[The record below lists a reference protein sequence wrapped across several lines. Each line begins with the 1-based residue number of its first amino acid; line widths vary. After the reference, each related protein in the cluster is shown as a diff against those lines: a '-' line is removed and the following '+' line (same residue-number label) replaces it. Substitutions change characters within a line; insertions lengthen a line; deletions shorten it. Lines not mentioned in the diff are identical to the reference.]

1 MSRLARTAARA
12 RKVLDAMRANP
23 YVERYEQVRRRNE
36 DRYRLAAQAKSD
48 AEATD
53 DVKQDGAGQQEPAPQ
68 PLPDGIPYG
77 LKVAGGWSWR
87 MLVIAAAVIGILY
100 LANMLAV
107 VVIPFVVSMLLA
119 AMLQPAVKLL
129 VRLHIPRTLA
139 VGVVLVSGILA
150 VSSVLTYVVSQF
162 ISGVPQLAKNV
173 TTGVL
178 KIQNWAK
185 TGPLHLKDKTI
196 EGYLNEASDYA
207 MSWVGTDAADAA
219 ETAADTL
226 GVVLTSVSGLFLV
239 LFTTFFLMRDGRRIW
254 TFLTGML
261 PAAAQESLTRAGDA
275 SWASLVS
282 FVRATILV
290 AIIDAV
296 GIGIGLVIM
305 DVPLAIPLA
314 ALVFLGA
321 FVPIIGAT
329 VSGTVAVL
337 VALVGGDWITA
348 LIVLGIV
355 LAVQQIESHV
365 LQPVLMGRAVSI
377 HPLAVVLAVAAGVV
391 LAGVFGALIAVPTVA
406 VLNAGIRE
414 LNRRAGAPLEP
425 DNVIA

>member
-1 MSRLARTAARA
+1 MSRIARMGARA
-12 RKVLDAMRANP
+12 RRMLEAVRTNP
-23 YVERYEQVRRRNE
+23 YIERYEEVRRRNE
-36 DRYRLAAQAKSD
+36 DQYQLEPAKPED
-48 AEATD
+48 DEADDMDTD
-53 DVKQDGAGQQEPAPQ
+53 DTDSAPAQGASDGVPH
-68 PLPDGIPYG
+68 G

-87 MLVIAAAVIGILY
+87 LIVIAAAVIGILY
-100 LANMLAV
+100 LANMLAIV
-107 VVIPFVVSMLLA
+107 VVPFVVSMLLA
-119 AMLQPAVKLL
+119 AMLQPLVTLL
-129 VRLHIPRTLA
+129 VRIHVPRTLA
-139 VGVVLVSGILA
+139 VGVVLVGGIMV
-150 VSSVLTYVVSQF
+150 VSSVLTYVVGQF
-162 ISGVPQLAKNV
+162 ISGVPQLAENV

-185 TGPLHLKDKTI
+185 TGPLHLTDETI

-207 MSWVGTDAADAA
+207 ISWVGTDAAGAA

-226 GVVLTSVSGLFLV
+226 GIVLTSVSGLFLV

-254 TFLTGML
+254 TFLTRML
-261 PAAAQESLTRAGDA
+261 PAPAQEPMTRAGDA
-275 SWASLVS
+275 SWSSLVS

-296 GIGIGLVIM
+296 GIGIGLIIM

-321 FVPIIGAT
+321 FIPIIGAT

-377 HPLAVVLAVAAGVV
+377 HPLAVVLAVASGVV
-391 LAGVFGALIAVPTVA
+391 LADVFGALIAVPIVA
-406 VLNAGIRE
+406 VLNAGIKE
-414 LNRRAGAPLEP
+414 LNRRTGTSQEP
-425 DNVIA
+425 DNVTA